1 MEKERYKVRVSDDLC
16 FVGVFD
22 LQENKYVVNESVIC
36 LDTAH
41 LLCDLFNKVD
51 KQVSRIKELEK
62 ENQKANINNYLTDYY
77 LVEKENQQ
85 LKIEN
90 ETLKEKISTQL
101 QNNAD
106 NVDFMENQRKE
117 IERLKEKLKD
127 IKNNYRR
134 QIDSLLIA
142 RLNLFKQLKQSQNKK
157 AIEELEKVNAI
168 LTDIII
174 EITEDE
180 FDLNKLYYLEP
191 ISAIF
196 RQKIDNQI
204 KDLEGKVYEIKK
216 N

>member
-1 MEKERYKVRVSDDLC
+1 M
-16 FVGVFD
+16 
-22 LQENKYVVNESVIC
+22 
-36 LDTAH
+36 
-41 LLCDLFNKVD
+41 
-51 KQVSRIKELEK
+51 EK
-62 ENQKANINNYLTDYY
+62 ENQKANIKNYLTDYY

-157 AIEELEKVNAI
+157 AIEELEKVKKYF
-168 LTDIII
+168 LTTDDWLVDGC
-174 EITEDE
+174 ELLD
-180 FDLNKLYYLEP
+180 FVNNL
-191 ISAIF
+191 
-196 RQKIDNQI
+196 I
-204 KDLEGKVYEIKK
+204 KEL
-216 N
+216 